1 MARRKLTQKGHDLF
15 ATTALV
21 LAGILWLS
29 IATPIFQV
37 INCSL
42 FIGASFWWV
51 TKTSFAKNLSKYI
64 FGEEE
69 VEEFEDLQ

>member
-21 LAGILWLS
+21 IAGILWLS

-37 INCSL
+37 INFSL

-51 TKTSFAKNLSKYI
+51 TKTSYSKKLMVAI
-64 FGEEE
+64 FGDE
-69 VEEFEDLQ
+69 VEDLR